1 MKTRRFFGFMLMAA
15 LMGGLSLGA
24 VSCKSDEN
32 SVDDEKI
39 STVTVESG
47 IVANGVRAEM
57 KSAVVE
63 LPVQC
68 DGEWFALLG
77 FGESDTPDWV
87 RIQKWQAVYEGNQ
100 TLLIAFDQN
109 LTGYDR
115 KTTLTL
121 ANSAGQITKVPIVQT
136 YTFDGK
142 APDNSSGQVF
152 ANKGVGYGMDY
163 NYLLDTKSIRYR
175 NVQEQLKINSGQMD
189 EKDATKF
196 NALAVT
202 GLNNLFNIS
211 QIEKLMIAETGKP
224 AELQPS
230 AYVETPIEL
239 ADLEIGM
246 LDSALIQTKDINF
259 SLEIGISLGPIEFE
273 ARASYQ
279 GQKTESRAYVDYN
292 LVRNAPMY
300 DVRMSPAEIST
311 YAALPKNRM
320 YNDDEL
326 DAFDAQIET
335 WIKKFKRENKR
346 TRVPESELNE
356 DGLTEDQ
363 QNIIDG
369 MYLNDDTGFDFGG
382 VYSTGFSKAYNR
394 LIRAISMNV
403 NAKNPKPIDETKAN
417 QVCQQLN
424 DLYGPFIIA
433 RAQFGGA
440 LILTARVDTMR
451 LQGKV
456 TATGL
461 IDGEGLGMFKVS
473 GKFTYTEDGFNN
485 MRNIGAKFHI
495 LGGDANPTADA
506 LSNLLASDKPDC
518 REEWFDAMSHWWQSM
533 KADDGGSHAEPISY
547 TVVPIWTIF
556 TEPEIS
562 EYVRTWFL
570 NKYQDRGIYE
580 YLDIMEEK
588 PNAKTAVDILGQGY
602 DFDMELDP
610 TGIPVSGD
618 EKHPLTVAQADS
630 VASKMDAKRLA
641 KSIFYVKG
649 RVISVEAPYTAEL
662 GVANFM
668 ISDVSAEDIGNM
680 GQLPILNNINC
691 PGCSYLGLT
700 RTAWK
705 DSDPQI
711 YKGDEVIVYGQM
723 EGRNKFVTGKCGLY
737 MHNGKVA
744 K

>member
-1 MKTRRFFGFMLMAA
+1 MKTRRFFGYVLTAA
-15 LMGGLSLGA
+15 LMGGISLGA

-32 SVDDEKI
+32 TVDEEII

-47 IVANGVRAEM
+47 LLANGVSAEM

-77 FGESDTPDWV
+77 FGEKDTPDWV

-121 ANSAGQITKVPIVQT
+121 VNNAGQTTKVPIVQT

-189 EKDATKF
+189 EKESTKF

-246 LDSALIQTKDINF
+246 LDSALIQKKNIDF

-273 ARASYQ
+273 ARASYV
-279 GQKTESRAYVDYN
+279 GEKTESRMFVDYN
-292 LVRNAPMY
+292 LIRNAPMY

-335 WIKKFKRENKR
+335 WIKKFQRENKR
-346 TRVPESELNE
+346 TRVPESELNA
-356 DGLTEDQ
+356 DGLTEEQ
-363 QNIIDG
+363 QNTIDG

-382 VYSTGFSKAYNR
+382 VYSTGFTKAYNR

-451 LQGKV
+451 LDGKV

-461 IDGEGLGMFKVS
+461 ISGEGLGMFKVS
-473 GKFTYTEDGFNN
+473 GAFTYSENGFNN
-485 MRNIGAKFHI
+485 MRKIGAKFHI

-506 LSNLLASDKPDC
+506 LANLLASDKPDC

-580 YLDIMEEK
+580 YLDIIEEK
-588 PNAKTAVDILGQGY
+588 QNAKTAADILSKEY
-602 DFDMELDP
+602 DFDLVMEP
-610 TGIPVSGD
+610 TGLSVSGD
-618 EKHPLTVAQADS
+618 ADHPLTVEQAIS
-630 VASKMDAKRLA
+630 VAGKMDAERLRN
-641 KSIFYVKG
+641 SVFYVKG
-649 RVISVEAPYTAEL
+649 KVCEGGGIYNETSGTASFVITDSGFQTESFITC
-662 GVANFM
+662 
-668 ISDVSAEDIGNM
+668 EDC
-680 GQLPILNNINC
+680 L
-691 PGCSYLGLT
+691 YLGQKKWT
-700 RTAWK
+700 T
-705 DSDPQI
+705 DNPQI
-711 YKGDEVIVYGQM
+711 AVGDEVIVYGIM
-723 EGRNKFVTGKCGLY
+723 DSDRRFRNGQCALWS
-737 MHNGKVA
+737 HNGKTFEQ

>member
-1 MKTRRFFGFMLMAA
+1 MKTRKFFGFMLMTA

-24 VSCKSDEN
+24 VSCKSDED

-47 IVANGVRAEM
+47 LVANGVSAEM

-63 LPVQC
+63 LPVKC

-77 FGESDTPDWV
+77 FGEKDTPDWV

-121 ANSAGQITKVPIVQT
+121 ANSAGQITKVPIIQT

-189 EKDATKF
+189 EKESTKF

-224 AELQPS
+224 AELQAS

-239 ADLEIGM
+239 ADLEISM
-246 LDSALIQTKDINF
+246 LDSALIQDKTIKF
-259 SLEIGISLGPIEFE
+259 SLQLGISLGPIEFE
-273 ARASYQ
+273 ARAAY
-279 GQKTESRAYVDYN
+279 GGMKKESRMYVDYN

-300 DVRMSPAEIST
+300 DIRMSPAEIST

-320 YNDDEL
+320 YDEDAL
-326 DAFDAQIET
+326 DAFDAQVESQIN
-335 WIKKFKRENKR
+335 KFKRTNKR
-346 TRVPESELNE
+346 TRVAESELNAE
-356 DGLTEDQ
+356 GLTEEQ

-382 VYSTGFSKAYNR
+382 VYSTGFSKAYSR
-394 LIRAISMNV
+394 LIRAISLNV
-403 NAKNPKPIDETKAN
+403 NAKKPLPINETLAN

-440 LILTARVDTMR
+440 LVLTARVDTMR
-451 LQGKV
+451 LEGKV

-461 IDGEGLGMFKVS
+461 ISGEALGMFKVS
-473 GKFTYTEDGFNN
+473 GDFSYTEDGFNH
-485 MRNIGAKFHI
+485 MRNIGAKFHVM
-495 LGGDANPTADA
+495 GGDANPTADA
-506 LSNLLASDKPDC
+506 LANLLASSKPDC

-547 TVVPIWTIF
+547 SVVPIWTIF
-556 TEPEIS
+556 TEPEIAD
-562 EYVRTWFL
+562 YVRKWFL

-580 YLDIMEEK
+580 YLDIIDEK
-588 PNAKTAVDILGQGY
+588 PNAKTAVDILGNTY

-618 EKHPLTVAQADS
+618 ADHPLTVEQADS
-630 VASKMDAKRLA
+630 IAGIMDAKRLA
-641 KSIFYVKG
+641 KSLFYVKG
-649 RVISVEAPYTAEL
+649 RVVSVGAPYTPET
-662 GVANFM
+662 GVASFT
-668 ISDVSAEDIGNM
+668 ISDNNNTDSAAYMFRVPPTI
-680 GQLPILNNINC
+680 IC

-711 YKGDEVIVYGQM
+711 AVGDEVIVYGQM

>member
-24 VSCKSDEN
+24 VSCKSDEDT
-32 SVDDEKI
+32 VDEGKI

-77 FGESDTPDWV
+77 FGQSDTPDWV

-163 NYLLDTKSIRYR
+163 NYLLDTKGIRYR
-175 NVQEQLKINSGQMD
+175 NVQEQLKINSGQMKESD
-189 EKDATKF
+189 VTKF
-196 NALAVT
+196 NAMAVT

-211 QIEKLMIAETGKP
+211 QIEKLMIAQTGKP

-246 LDSALIQTKDINF
+246 LDSALVQDKTIDF
-259 SLEIGISLGPIEFE
+259 SLTIGISLGPIEFE
-273 ARASYQ
+273 ASASYI
-279 GQKTESRAYVDYN
+279 GQKKESRSYVDYN

-300 DVRMSPAEIST
+300 DVRLSPSEIST

-320 YNDDEL
+320 YDEDAL
-326 DAFDAQIET
+326 DAFDAQVESQIN
-335 WIKKFKRENKR
+335 KFKRTNKR
-346 TRVPESELNE
+346 TRVPEDELNE

-369 MYLNDDTGFDFGG
+369 MYLNDDTGFDFGS
-382 VYSTGFSKAYNR
+382 VYSTGFSKAYSR
-394 LIRAISMNV
+394 LIRAISLNV
-403 NAKNPKPIDETKAN
+403 NAKKPLPINETLAN

-451 LQGKV
+451 LEGQV
-456 TATGL
+456 TAKGK
-461 IDGEGLGMFKVS
+461 IDGEALGMFKVT
-473 GKFTYTEDGFNN
+473 GDFTYTENGFNN
-485 MRNIGAKFHI
+485 MRNIGAKFYI
-495 LGGDANPTADA
+495 FGGDANNTADA

-556 TEPEIS
+556 TEPEIAD
-562 EYVRTWFL
+562 YVRKWFL
-570 NKYQDRGIYE
+570 DKYQDRGIYE
-580 YLDIMEEK
+580 YLDIIEEK
-588 PNAKTAVDILGQGY
+588 PNPKTAVDILSKEY
-602 DFDMELDP
+602 EFDLVMEP
-610 TGIPVSGD
+610 TGLPVSGTSAL
-618 EKHPLTVAQADS
+618 PLSVEHAIS
-630 VASKMDAKRLA
+630 VAGKMDAERLRN
-641 KSIFYVKG
+641 SVFYVKG
-649 RVISVEAPYTAEL
+649 KVCEGGSAYNADSGTASFVITDSGFLTESFITC
-662 GVANFM
+662 
-668 ISDVSAEDIGNM
+668 EDC
-680 GQLPILNNINC
+680 L
-691 PGCSYLGLT
+691 YLGQKKWT
-700 RTAWK
+700 T
-705 DSDPQI
+705 DNPQI
-711 YKGDEVIVYGQM
+711 AVGDEVIVYGIMDSDRRFRYGQ
-723 EGRNKFVTGKCGLY
+723 CALWS
-737 MHNGKVA
+737 HNGKTFEQ